1 MDVSVIICINHSYTV
16 RTRQCG
22 LDLTRSFLVNLLTI
36 DVWRASYERRLW
48 GQILTMLFCS
58 CRCDT
63 SYNIV
68 FRRTV
73 LYRVCR
79 PSFTYLPS
87 QITAIFDY
95 IILLGV
101 RSIKLMF
108 WYNLISCNFSAG
120 NRLCVELHYGA
131 KLGTSRGVCFSIPF
145 ACLKKLNSLR
155 PRQTG
160 WKFARIF
167 RRTFNFENVCI
178 FMSLKCAS
186 WFPFGNTSSLTLV
199 SII

>member
-58 CRCDT
+58 CRCHT

-68 FRRTV
+68 LRRTV

-120 NRLCVELHYGA
+120 NRLCIEIHYGRQNLEHLEGYA
-131 KLGTSRGVCFSIPF
+131 SASL
-145 ACLKKLNSLR
+145 CLFEETQLIEAETNWLKICEDF
-155 PRQTG
+155 QTYIRF
-160 WKFARIF
+160 WKCLHFYVP
-167 RRTFNFENVCI
+167 EMY
-178 FMSLKCAS
+178 FM
-186 WFPFGNTSSLTLV
+186 V
-199 SII
+199 SIW